1 MKKAILFLFAA
12 VFAMP
17 SNAKVGDTFASGN
30 INYKVTIENGS
41 SYEVAVSSPQSTEIT
56 SATIPLSV
64 SYDGKVYKVTGI
76 GHKAFENCTN
86 LKSISLPASI
96 EWIGADSF
104 EGCTSLATIS
114 IPASVVSIGRLA
126 FAGSSALA
134 KVTFASDIE
143 RMGDGVFLGCTAIK
157 SVTLPQGFS
166 KVGSG
171 MFERCSALASVNFA
185 DGITTIGDYALAGVS
200 VSSITIPSGTEK
212 IGDGAFAF
220 SEELATVSIPNSI
233 NSIGSDAFQGSCAL
247 THTTLPSWL
256 TSLGED
262 GGVGVFD
269 GCNQMTEITIPAY
282 VENLGN
288 LVTASTALTS
298 VFVMGDHIPAGLAS
312 LPCTN
317 AYGEAITIYVKQSV
331 YENNYPDG
339 TWLGHTVDYRIPIT
353 MTNAKGNGV
362 KYKTLCRD
370 FDIDLSQT
378 NDELETGVGRLSA
391 YLAPGADE
399 GLGIVFMEEI
409 NYIPSRLKANE
420 QDYQGEDEYVGI
432 VLRGTPGATYYYMM
446 GENDYTR
453 GIGQWMLEDATA
465 AINVS
470 PWNANL
476 MRGAHDARV
485 VTPTETDAATGKRSK
500 NFGLSNN
507 AFHAYSKTGW
517 LGYGKAYLSVPES
530 MNSANITMLF
540 TDIDGSTD
548 SISLE
553 EFTKQCDDGTTYD
566 LLGRKVNG
574 NHKGGVIKN
583 GMKRIK

>member
-1 MKKAILFLFAA
+1 MKKAILFLCTA
-12 VFAMP
+12 VFAMH

-30 INYKVTIENGS
+30 INYQVTIENGS
-41 SYEVAVSSPQSTEIT
+41 SCEVAVSSPQSTEIT
-56 SATIPLSV
+56 SATIPSSV
-64 SYDGKVYKVTGI
+64 SYDGIAYKVTGI

-96 EWIGADSF
+96 EWSGAYSF

-126 FAGSSALA
+126 FAGCSALA

-200 VSSITIPSGTEK
+200 VSSITIPSGTER

-220 SEELATVSIPNSI
+220 NEELASVSIPNSI
-233 NSIGSDAFQGSCAL
+233 VRIGGEAFQGCSTL
-247 THTTLPSWL
+247 THATLPSWL
-256 TSLGED
+256 TYLGED
-262 GGVGVFD
+262 GGGGVFD
-269 GCNQMTEITIPAY
+269 GCDQMSEVTIPAY
-282 VENLGN
+282 VESVGN
-288 LVTASTALTS
+288 LTSSSTALTS
-298 VFVMGDHIPAGLAS
+298 VFVMGDHIPTGLAS
-312 LPCTN
+312 LPGIN
-317 AYGEAITIYVKQSV
+317 ANGEPITIYVKKSV
-331 YENNYPDG
+331 YENNYSDG
-339 TWLGHTVDYRIPIT
+339 TWLGHTVDYHIPIT

-420 QDYQGEDEYVGI
+420 QDYSGEDEYVGI

-446 GENDYTR
+446 GENDYTQ
-453 GIGQWMLEDATA
+453 GIGQWLLEDATA
-465 AINVS
+465 AVNAS

-485 VTPTETDAATGKRSK
+485 VTPTETDNATGKTSK

-540 TDIDGSTD
+540 TDTDGSTD

-553 EFTKQCDDGTTYD
+553 EFVKQCDDGTTYD